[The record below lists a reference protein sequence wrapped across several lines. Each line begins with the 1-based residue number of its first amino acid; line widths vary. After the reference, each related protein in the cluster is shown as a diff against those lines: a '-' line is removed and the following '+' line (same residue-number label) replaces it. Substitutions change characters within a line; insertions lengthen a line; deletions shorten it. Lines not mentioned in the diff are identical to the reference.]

1 MVQMLKIEVE
11 SHLINPGNAERSLLI
26 LTSLFFGHIK
36 DTKYLHIAKQLLH
49 KIRNVI

>member
-26 LTSLFFGHIK
+26 LTSVSFGHIK
-36 DTKYLHIAKQLLH
+36 DTKYLHVAKQLFY

>member
-1 MVQMLKIEVE
+1 MVQMLNIEVE
-11 SHLINPGNAERSLLI
+11 SHLKNSGNAERSLLI

-36 DTKYLHIAKQLLH
+36 DTKYLNVAKQLSY